1 MIHWTNESINQWM
14 GELVSRWV
22 NQSVNQWMGEWVSWW
37 ISESVKSMNGCISES
52 VNQWGSESM
61 NQWMNEW
68 RKERTNEG
76 RKEWMNERRK
86 EGRNECMHGWMD
98 GWVSHFFVE
107 VLLHWGTSSLR
118 CLFSLSSPWLLW
130 WAAATQLALLQCLH
144 LNSSLRTN
152 CYNAFSNLQ
161 LQSRID

>member
-61 NQWMNEW
+61 NQWMNEG
-68 RKERTNEG
+68 RKERTKEGRNEWMKEG
-76 RKEWMNERRK
+76 RKEWM
-86 EGRNECMHGWMD
+86 HAWMD
-98 GWVSHFFVE
+98 GWMSEPF
-107 VLLHWGTSSLR
+107 LCWSTSSLR
-118 CLFSLSSPWLLW
+118 DLFAEVPLLSEQPLTSLVSCRHPASSSAVSAPQFF
-130 WAAATQLALLQCLH
+130 ASHKLLQCV
-144 LNSSLRTN
+144 
-152 CYNAFSNLQ
+152 
-161 LQSRID
+161 